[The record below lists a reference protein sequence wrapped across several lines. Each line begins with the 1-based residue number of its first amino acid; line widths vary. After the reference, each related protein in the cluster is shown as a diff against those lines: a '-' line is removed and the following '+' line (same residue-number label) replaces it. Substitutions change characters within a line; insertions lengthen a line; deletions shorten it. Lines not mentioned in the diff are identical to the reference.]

1 MQAILGNYGAS
12 EFVLRIIC
20 EGYLL
25 PLVQLPRAKTVKNHS
40 SAQCQ
45 LDFVTD
51 SIRDLIERGCIKE
64 VKSEEAVI
72 CSPLGVVN
80 NGKKLRLILDWRYV
94 NTYLAKF
101 NFRMEDLKTIARVYE
116 KGDYV
121 ITFDLKSGYHHI
133 EIAQEHQKYLGF
145 KWFNAEGTI
154 TTYVFCVLPF
164 GLSTAPYVLTKVT
177 RVLLRRWRELG
188 IRCQLYMD
196 DGSGG
201 HSTVEGAKVVAKQM
215 KADLLRAGFVPNEQK
230 SQWEP
235 SQTVK
240 MLGMRIDLKVG
251 RIFATER
258 RVARLKECLAR
269 LSGLAAPPA
278 REVARLAGFLL
289 SMSLALGPICRLRTR
304 AFYSM
309 ILSRSSWYAPVKW
322 PNVARCD
329 LEFWSTVFEDWHGQP
344 CWKNCPKATV
354 LTWSDPSDSGW
365 GGFLVEGST
374 VEVAKGE
381 WSNEI
386 LNDRRSSTWR
396 ELRAI
401 ALVLES
407 LAHRLEGGICI
418 HRSDNQAAVHI
429 IQVGSRREHLQR
441 EAMPILQVCMKHG
454 VRLIAEWVPREQNEL
469 ADYC

>member
-1 MQAILGNYGAS
+1 MLSVVDEGCVAGMCESDDQGELEGQGVVVGSLARCKPFWETLGAS
-12 EFVLRIIC
+12 ELVLRIIC
-20 EGYLL
+20 EGYQL
-25 PLVQLPRAKTVKNHS
+25 PFVQLPRPKTVKNHS

-45 LDFVTD
+45 FDFVAD
-51 SIRDLIERGCIKE
+51 SIRDFMERGCIKE

-80 NGKKLRLILDWRYV
+80 NGKKLRLILDLRYV

-101 NFRMEDLKTIARVYE
+101 KFKMEDLKTVARVYE

-121 ITFDLKSGYHHI
+121 ITFDLKSGYHRI

-164 GLSTAPYVLTKVT
+164 GLSTAPYVFTKVT
-177 RVLLRRWRELG
+177 RVLLRRWREWG

-201 HSTVEGAKVVAKQM
+201 HSTVEGARVVAKQM

-235 SQTVK
+235 SQTVE
-240 MLGMRIDLKVG
+240 MLGMRIDLKEG

-289 SMSLALGPICRLRTR
+289 TGTANHFGKTAQRQ
-304 AFYSM
+304 
-309 ILSRSSWYAPVKW
+309 RS
-322 PNVARCD
+322 
-329 LEFWSTVFEDWHGQP
+329 
-344 CWKNCPKATV
+344 
-354 LTWSDPSDSGW
+354 
-365 GGFLVEGST
+365 
-374 VEVAKGE
+374 
-381 WSNEI
+381 
-386 LNDRRSSTWR
+386 
-396 ELRAI
+396 
-401 ALVLES
+401 
-407 LAHRLEGGICI
+407 
-418 HRSDNQAAVHI
+418 
-429 IQVGSRREHLQR
+429 
-441 EAMPILQVCMKHG
+441 
-454 VRLIAEWVPREQNEL
+454 
-469 ADYC
+469 